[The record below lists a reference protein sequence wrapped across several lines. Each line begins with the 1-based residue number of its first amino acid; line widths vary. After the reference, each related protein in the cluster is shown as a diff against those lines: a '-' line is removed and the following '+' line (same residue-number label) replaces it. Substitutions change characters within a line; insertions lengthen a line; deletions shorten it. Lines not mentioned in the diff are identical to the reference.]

1 VRDRNFKGILF
12 LLILFH
18 SSLSFSLHKQDSLK
32 NVLKLSSEDT
42 IKINTL
48 KLLAEELNVQ
58 GNYDESFKIG
68 LEIRNLSERLRYSKG
83 TGYAF
88 AITAQAYLKRN
99 EYDSAKND
107 LKKALLIFSEI
118 DSKPDLANAH
128 LLMGLSYD
136 YLAQYDQALNEYNKV
151 LDILFL
157 YSDPRIMAKALNNI
171 GNTYFNKG
179 SYEIALE
186 YYLKS
191 AKVSENLVDKYNFSS
206 PLNNIGVIYAW
217 LSQYEEALHYFLLY
231 YDVIKDSEAKQ
242 EKASVL
248 LNIGEAYNKLN
259 NYTDALQYLNRA
271 INIQIELNDRRGLS
285 LSYSN
290 VGDAYSAL
298 SKPKIAEEY
307 YHKSIDF
314 ARKIKNNDVL
324 LNPLVGA
331 GKLFIHLNQLSKATE
346 KIVEAR
352 AIACKIRSKWWQEQ
366 TFLLSSKLDSAKG
379 DISGAYVWYKRYFYL
394 HDSLFNEQKSRQ
406 VIQMRELYESKKKE
420 SEIKQ
425 LNEAK
430 KFEELRRTSQR
441 NIFIISLL
449 LLIVIIATLV
459 YWGWSKK
466 KLSKIL
472 IRQKTAI
479 KKVNSQLKLS
489 MEKIESQNKTLAL
502 KNETLEELHREKD
515 GLVGIVAHDLRS
527 PLNRI
532 SGLAN
537 LIRMCDEST
546 EEQKMMLNII
556 QNVCS
561 DGNSLIRDLLDINQ
575 YENSKKLDL
584 KEIDIVQFVTDALK
598 NYDQLAKVKSLTLHF
613 EYDRDVR
620 PQMVTDRECLVRIFD
635 NLLTNAIKFSPFN
648 RNILIQLVVNE
659 DKSINL
665 MIKDEGPG
673 FQADDLPHLFKKF
686 KKLSARPTGGE
697 PSTGLGLS
705 IVKLLT
711 EDLGGKILVKN
722 ATGGGAEVTL
732 SFPST
737 IDTENRIQLNVLQM
751 Q

>member
-1 VRDRNFKGILF
+1 VSNRNFIF
-12 LLILFH
+12 LLSILLY
-18 SSLSFSLHKQDSLK
+18 SSLSFGLNKQDSLK
-32 NVLKLSSEDT
+32 NILKTSSDDT
-42 IKINTL
+42 IKVSTL
-48 KLLAEELNVQ
+48 KLLAEELNLY
-58 GNYDESFKIG
+58 GNYNESLKIG
-68 LEIRNLSERLRYSKG
+68 LEIRRLASRLNYSKG
-83 TGYAF
+83 AGYSF
-88 AITAQAYLKRN
+88 AITGQAYLKLN

-107 LKKALLIFSEI
+107 LKNALLLFSQV
-118 DSKPDLANAH
+118 DSKPDMASAH
-128 LLMGLSYD
+128 LLMGQVYD
-136 YLAQYDQALNEYNKV
+136 YQTQYDLALNEYDHV
-151 LDILFL
+151 LDLL
-157 YSDPRIMAKALNNI
+157 LVYSDQRVKARVLNNI

-186 YYLKS
+186 HYLKS
-191 AKVSENLVDKYNFSS
+191 VKTSESFIDKHNFCS

-231 YDVIKDSEAKQ
+231 YDVIKNTEAKQ

-248 LNIGEAYNKLN
+248 LNIGEAYNKLKD
-259 NYTDALQYLNRA
+259 YQEALHYLNSA
-271 INIQIELNDRRGLS
+271 ISIQIGLNDRRGLS

-298 SKPKIAEEY
+298 SKPKIAEDY
-307 YHKSIDF
+307 YHRSIDF

-324 LNPLVGA
+324 INPLVGA
-331 GKLFIHLNQLSKATE
+331 GKLFIRINQLSKATE

-352 AIACKIRSKWWQEQ
+352 AIACTIRSKWWQEQ

-379 DISGAYVWYKRYFYL
+379 NISGAYVWYKRYFFL

-441 NIFIISLL
+441 NVFIISLL
-449 LLIVIIATLV
+449 LLVVIIATLV

-472 IRQKTAI
+472 IRQKAAI

-489 MEKIESQNKTLAL
+489 MEKIEFQNKTLAL

-537 LIRMCDEST
+537 LVSMCDEST
-546 EEQKMMLNII
+546 DEQKMMLNII
-556 QNVCS
+556 QNVCN
-561 DGNSLIRDLLDINQ
+561 DGNNLIRDLLDINQ
-575 YENSKKLDL
+575 YENSKQLDL
-584 KEIDIVQFVTDALK
+584 RDLDIIQFVTDALK
-598 NYDQLAKVKSLTLHF
+598 NYNQLAKAKGLTLHF
-613 EYDRDVR
+613 EYDRDMR
-620 PQMVTDRECLVRIFD
+620 PQMITDRECLVRIFD

-648 RNILIQLVVNE
+648 RNVFIQLVVRE
-659 DKSINL
+659 DKNL
-665 MIKDEGPG
+665 SLRIKDEGPG
-673 FQADDLPHLFKKF
+673 FHADDLPHLFKKF

-711 EDLGGKILVKN
+711 EDLGGEIFVKN
-722 ATGGGAEVTL
+722 ASEGGAEVTL
-732 SFPST
+732 IFPLT
-737 IDTENRIQLNVLQM
+737 IDNENRIHINALQM